1 MRKISPYLTDD
12 NYERLDYLIGPNRVY
27 KNMTDASNDL
37 IRRALP
43 IVENET
49 GFKKKRRV

>member
-1 MRKISPYLTDD
+1 MPKKSAYLTED
-12 NYERLDYLIGPNRVY
+12 NWERMSYLIGPNRVY
-27 KNMTDASNDL
+27 KTGTDAFNDL
-37 IRRALP
+37 IRRGLP